1 MGGGTGG
8 SVMATKKTYTTEI
21 TCDVC
26 KKKEIIHEGDPRS
39 ILSVK
44 SAVRQIGFLDDHG
57 HLVKTKEQPLLIESL
72 DLCPECKEKSHVMI
86 IASIDQPYT
95 TIARYS
101 FLSNKGLEKTK

>member
-1 MGGGTGG
+1 
-8 SVMATKKTYTTEI
+8 MATKKTYTAEI

-26 KKKEIIHEGDPRS
+26 KKKETVCKGDPRS

-72 DLCPECKEKSHVMI
+72 DLCPECREQAYAKI
-86 IASIDQPYT
+86 IAGIDQPYT

-101 FLSNKGLEKTK
+101 FLSNKGLEEAE